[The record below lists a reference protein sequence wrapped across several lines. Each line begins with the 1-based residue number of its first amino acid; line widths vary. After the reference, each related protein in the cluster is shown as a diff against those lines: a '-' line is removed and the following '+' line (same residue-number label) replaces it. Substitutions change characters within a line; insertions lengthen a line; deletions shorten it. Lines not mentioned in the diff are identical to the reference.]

1 MDLNYIKNCV
11 MNAPGLA
18 IKQAESPLIKV
29 GNTIRVKANGFISLL
44 KKTSDCPSLSTS
56 LGVNGVASTNLPHR
70 FYRIYTLLAA
80 VNPTT
85 GAITYSWVHSD
96 DIDYSTK
103 GQTKWV
109 NKGNAGDKDKAII
122 GFALVFNNS
131 GSDFVPGTTALD
143 ADGITLQCID
153 HFGFIGM

>member
-18 IKQAESPLIKV
+18 IKAEGSPLIKV
-29 GNTIRVKANGFISLL
+29 GNTIRVKAEGVISLL
-44 KKTSDCPSLSTS
+44 KTTSDCPSLSTS
-56 LGVNGVASTNLPHR
+56 LGVNGVASSNLPTR
-70 FYRIYTLLAA
+70 YYRIYTLLAA

-85 GAITYSWVHSD
+85 GVITYSWVHSNN
-96 DIDYSTK
+96 IDYNTM
-103 GQTKWV
+103 GRTDWV

-153 HFGFIGM
+153 YFGFIGM